1 MTSNDE
7 LALITKYL
15 YNYHICNFSYA
26 KYCHEFCIQ
35 NSIFLSPGLTGPSL
49 PLAIVLRHI
58 LSSARTCSPTA
69 DALYPLQ
76 SSLEL
81 V

>member
-1 MTSNDE
+1 MTTSLTPSIVMDSVTKLHN
-7 LALITKYL
+7 LIPRADA
-15 YNYHICNFSYA
+15 I
-26 KYCHEFCIQ
+26 
-35 NSIFLSPGLTGPSL
+35 PRPSL